1 MRGTFVRKLALTLA
15 SLISVTLLVGPI
27 PAGAN
32 ETEEQSKRLEPL
44 GECVKENPSSWLLL
58 VDTSKSLQTADP
70 GDARVGAL
78 KFVVEQLALLHSE
91 EQPVYLEILEFGA
104 MVRRPKAMDNFGEEH
119 WPSLDESNK
128 SKVVQVVSGL
138 ANSDWDLH
146 TDYLRAL
153 QPVHPD
159 NKEGVAG
166 DEIGVIDLFKEQG
179 RDTCQV
185 LLWFSDGK
193 LSLEKGYESNGL
205 PESFAVPND
214 DERGEYEDKLL
225 DELCLSRGLVD
236 DLRGAGEAGFGTR
249 NSTYVITVGLGNE
262 KDFGV
267 LEAIAERNTSRPLA
281 THHGDG
287 SVKTSCGREPG
298 LGVFFSSDD
307 VWQLKGVLFDAV
319 SGRKT
324 EVCPEE
330 GCPLINPFDISAAV
344 TYFMMVINTAPD
356 VTVTLRG
363 PGSEYP
369 LETTTQRPLG
379 EDGNISINADQPRSI
394 TIAANGPTGSD
405 GSWVG
410 EWEVEFSTT
419 DPLNK
424 IYLNPVGALR
434 PLLVKEFVEEGAKP
448 LLTFELNPADA
459 LMKDKSLTGE
469 QLEDKNLEVN
479 LYVRVK
485 QEGMSG
491 WMNLDQVP
499 LSDPTLTSERQ
510 YEGVDPLQSNQ
521 PLACEVKLDATYTY
535 ASDVDPIR
543 LSGGDYKPCDGIDG
557 VSKGELSV
565 GDKATSPRP
574 CDPGKPAPLPGY
586 FDASS
591 SDNEY
596 TVEICFKAGETGAG
610 FVEFLGLEDDQ
621 FANIDVDVDPERHDF
636 EDGDPGK
643 VFTVRFKANNAD
655 LRQFGEE
662 KYPFQLV
669 VKFKSTSQR
678 DNASEDHA
686 IPVLGAVENSTVID
700 RDWTEIILWTLG
712 SFLLPWLLLYAYNF
726 FWGSR
731 FTKTGPLQRA
741 DVDVVVRNG
750 QLFPAQGR
758 NSIVNSED
766 FGPHAGVR
774 SRSRKFQVTGE
785 VGQVA
790 ELAGR
795 MPKLPHNEP
804 WAEGRFQDGIPRYV
818 LSEQG
823 TSKDLTGGRLTP
835 SAAPAWLLGISVVD
849 GETERLSEDWHGRL
863 LVVLPSEPG
872 KHAEA
877 SFEEL
882 LPQINKALDEH
893 NEAMNEWQNSTN
905 VATEESALDES
916 SGVDLISPPET
927 QLPEMPA
934 DEFPKPNNFPEI
946 PD

>member
-44 GECVKENPSSWLLL
+44 VDCLTENPSSWLLL
-58 VDTSKSLQTADP
+58 VDTSKSLQTTDP
-70 GDARVGAL
+70 DDARVEAL
-78 KFVVEQLALLHSE
+78 KFAVEVLAAFGE
-91 EQPVYLEILEFGA
+91 EQDVYIEILEFGGT
-104 MVRRPKAMDNFGEEH
+104 VRRPEAMDDLGEEH

-138 ANSDWDLH
+138 ADSDWDLH

-166 DEIGVIDLFKEQG
+166 DEIGVIDLFEEQR

-205 PESFAVPND
+205 PESFTVSND

-225 DELCLSRGLVD
+225 DELCLGRGPVD
-236 DLRGAGEAGFGTR
+236 DLRGAGKAEFGTR
-249 NSTYVITVGLGNE
+249 NSTYMITVGLGNE

-267 LEAIAERNTSRPLA
+267 LEAIAERNTSRLLA
-281 THHGDG
+281 THHGEG
-287 SVKTSCGREPG
+287 SVKTSCGRAPG

-307 VWQLKGVLFDAV
+307 VYQLGPALLNAL
-319 SGRKT
+319 SGRDTDLPVKGKSRSFY
-324 EVCPEE
+324 VSKA
-330 GCPLINPFDISAAV
+330 I
-344 TYFMMVINTAPD
+344 TYFMMVITTGPD
-356 VTVTLRG
+356 VAVTLRG
-363 PGSEYP
+363 PGSEFP

-394 TIAANGPTGSD
+394 TIAANRPTGSD
-405 GSWVG
+405 ASWVG
-410 EWEVEFSTT
+410 EWKVEFSTE
-419 DPLNK
+419 DPSNE
-424 IYLNPVGALR
+424 ISLNPVGKLR
-434 PLLVKEFVEEGAKP
+434 PLLVDEFVEEGAKP

-459 LMKDKSLTGE
+459 LMKGKSLTGE
-469 QLEDKNLEVN
+469 QLEDRNLEVN

-491 WMNLDQVP
+491 WMKLDQVP
-499 LSDPTLTSERQ
+499 LSDPTITPRRQ
-510 YEGVDPLQSNQ
+510 YEGGDPLQSNR

-543 LSGGDYKPCDGIDG
+543 LSGGDYKPCDGVGG
-557 VSKGELSV
+557 VPKGELSV

-574 CDPGKPAPLPGY
+574 CDPGKPVPLPGY

-610 FVEFLGLEDDQ
+610 RVEFLGLEDGQ
-621 FANIDVDVDPERHDF
+621 FANIDVDVDPKIHDF
-636 EDGDPGK
+636 KDGDPGK
-643 VFTVRFKANNAD
+643 VFTVTFKANNAD
-655 LRQFGEE
+655 LRQLGKE
-662 KYPFQLV
+662 KYPFELI

-678 DNASEDHA
+678 DDASEDHA
-686 IPVLGAVENSTVID
+686 IPVLGAVENGTEIV

-758 NSIVNSED
+758 SSIVSAED
-766 FGPHAGVR
+766 FGVSGGVR
-774 SRSRKFQVTGE
+774 SRTRKFQITDREIGA
-785 VGQVA
+785 VA
-790 ELAGR
+790 ELTGR
-795 MPKLPHNEP
+795 TPKLPHNEP
-804 WAEGRFQDGIPRYV
+804 WAEGRFQDGLSRFV

-823 TSKDLTGGRLTP
+823 TSKNLTAGRLTP
-835 SAAPAWLLGISVVD
+835 SAAPAWLLGISVAD
-849 GETERLSEDWHGRL
+849 GETSSLSEDWDGRL

-872 KHAEA
+872 KPPEE

-882 LPQINKALDEH
+882 LPQINGALEEH
-893 NEAMNEWQNSTN
+893 NEAVHEWRNSTN
-905 VATEESALDES
+905 VASDDPLAEESFGADP
-916 SGVDLISPPET
+916 IFPPET
-927 QLPEMPA
+927 GIPEMPD
-934 DEFPKPNNFPEI
+934 DEFSDRTNFPEI
-946 PD
+946 PE